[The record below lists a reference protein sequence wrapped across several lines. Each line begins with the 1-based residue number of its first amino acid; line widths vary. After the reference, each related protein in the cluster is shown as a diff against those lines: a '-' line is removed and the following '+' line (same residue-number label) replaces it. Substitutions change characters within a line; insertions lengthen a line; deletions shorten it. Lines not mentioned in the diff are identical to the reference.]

1 MRAESALSRGIRD
14 AKRLFRW
21 YEKQVKTKSLR
32 RCTASALIVRDG
44 ADDAGDAGAESLE
57 F

>member
-21 YEKQVKTKSLR
+21 YEKQVKTKSLG

>member
-21 YEKQVKTKSLR
+21 YEKQVKTN
-32 RCTASALIVRDG
+32 A
-44 ADDAGDAGAESLE
+44 AGDALSVR
-57 F
+57 